1 MANYCRQYNRFCEFA
16 TEYGYCMVTACKKLD
31 KVIPSNGM
39 IYVPFSKLK
48 EYMADDEGEKENEN

>member
-1 MANYCRQYNRFCEFA
+1 MGYCVIRGKMCDWTTGDGYCR
-16 TEYGYCMVTACKKLD
+16 VTACKDYD